1 MIDLICRWGRRRSA
15 VVLGWQD
22 SDRAENLERLG
33 FDGARMNLRS
43 LERPADDRLVFG
55 VCAGLA
61 QGLRVNVLLTRVMF
75 AGLLVVTGG
84 VGLIIYG
91 VLALL
96 IPSGQ
101 GPVRPWTKRS
111 PAMLG
116 LLVLLAAGLYLLGLH
131 VVTPAPGVLVPVGL
145 LTVGVALVWR
155 EMTAARKAGQRP
167 DRNELLRVG
176 GGLVLLV
183 GGAVTLLLNSGKF
196 ADLTSAFIAAAI
208 VAAGLGLL
216 VGPQLAEARAEAED
230 ERRQRILADERA
242 EIAARLHDSV
252 LQTLALIQRENDP
265 RRAQALARG
274 QERELRGWLY
284 QGENPEDK
292 ATLSAALRS
301 AATEVEDHYGIEV
314 DLVQT
319 SDGDLDDD
327 MAALAAAAR
336 EAMTNAG
343 RHSGSERVSV
353 FARVGEHEAS
363 VFLRD
368 TGRGFDLEAV
378 AEDRQGVR
386 ESIVGRME
394 RAGGSAKVTS
404 SQGSGTE
411 VELILPRK
419 EN

>member
-1 MIDLICRWGRRRSA
+1 M
-15 VVLGWQD
+15 
-22 SDRAENLERLG
+22 
-33 FDGARMNLRS
+33 
-43 LERPADDRLVFG
+43 
-55 VCAGLA
+55 
-61 QGLRVNVLLTRVMF
+61 
-75 AGLLVVTGG
+75 
-84 VGLIIYG
+84 
-91 VLALL
+91 
-96 IPSGQ
+96 
-101 GPVRPWTKRS
+101 
-111 PAMLG
+111 
-116 LLVLLAAGLYLLGLH
+116 
-131 VVTPAPGVLVPVGL
+131 
-145 LTVGVALVWR
+145 
-155 EMTAARKAGQRP
+155 
-167 DRNELLRVG
+167 
-176 GGLVLLV
+176 LLV